1 MWGAKSRLKR
11 RLQPRLAAPHEDG
24 DTTQSC
30 ENGLLEV
37 SEPSLD
43 DRFKDLRHTVDREIA
58 RSRSEVIAELARA
71 VERMRSAAT
80 EPEWHEAV
88 LDSGRIFS
96 NEPAALDLL
105 RSLAALTAPGSPAA
119 AIEHVVSKR
128 ASQHADSNGRK
139 AEGLAETNLSGHAS
153 MNPPDAMEPGIAS
166 NAAALRFARV
176 KIAEIQLYHASAVKS
191 GRASR
196 DLYGSLRPQIDD
208 ARAEFRKLFFEN
220 SGESND
226 FLHAEM
232 LHALAHDDA
241 TLLGPN
247 YPGPLA

>member
-1 MWGAKSRLKR
+1 MVYSK
-11 RLQPRLAAPHEDG
+11 
-24 DTTQSC
+24 
-30 ENGLLEV
+30 V

-43 DRFKDLRHTVDREIA
+43 DRFEELRHTVDREISRA
-58 RSRSEVIAELARA
+58 RSEVIVELARA

-96 NEPAALDLL
+96 NEPVALDLL
-105 RSLAALTAPGSPAA
+105 RSLAALTAPGGPPRATD
-119 AIEHVVSKR
+119 VVER
-128 ASQHADSNGRK
+128 ASPHADSNGRNGATNAPDSMA
-139 AEGLAETNLSGHAS
+139 AESAGNT
-153 MNPPDAMEPGIAS
+153 PVD
-166 NAAALRFARV
+166 AAALRFARV
-176 KIAEIQLYHASAVKS
+176 KIAEIQLYHASAVKT

-196 DLYGSLRPQIDD
+196 DLYGSLKPQIDD
-208 ARAEFRKLFFEN
+208 ARAEFQKLFLGN
-220 SGESND
+220 SSKIKQASD
-226 FLHAEM
+226 TTDYLHAEI